1 MSKDIEAKINILKQ
15 NLLLFKRAY
24 HNAKNDSDEAFE
36 RVIRALDHDYHYRGF
51 LEKQVEIYKKALK
64 NLSETDKRDDKY
76 QSLNVRAINEKYKL
90 EDMLKTYNR
99 VRDIKSFQIA
109 EDKALI
115 EAEAKD
121 FLLNCQSEL
130 IGAMMELN
138 GYKSDELIEEAK
150 KLISLHFII

>member
-1 MSKDIEAKINILKQ
+1 MSKDNESRVTTLKQ

-24 HNAKNDSDEAFE
+24 HNAKSDSDEAFE

-51 LEKQVEIYKKALK
+51 LEKQIEIYKKALK
-64 NLSETDKRDDKY
+64 NLLETDKRDDKY
-76 QSLNVRAINEKYKL
+76 QSLNVFAINEKYKL

-99 VRDIKSFQIA
+99 VRDVESFQIA
-109 EDKALI
+109 EEKALI

-130 IGAMMELN
+130 IGAMIELN
-138 GYKSDELIEEAK
+138 GDKSDNLIEEAN
-150 KLISLHFII
+150 KLLE